1 MLPTFYARKG
11 AHALDT
17 DSLPTVGGGRLD
29 EIALEAG
36 PGMALLATDRGVCGL
51 ARWDADQGV
60 AYDDDS
66 DRYVLGGEERCKVS
80 DGTPLSMARGTTL
93 VVVRRVG
100 DAPVA
105 AKRKRVSR

>member
-51 ARWDADQGV
+51 ARWDAEQGV
-60 AYDDDS
+60 AYDD
-66 DRYVLGGEERCKVS
+66 ERS
-80 DGTPLSMARGTTL
+80 AS
-93 VVVRRVG
+93 
-100 DAPVA
+100 
-105 AKRKRVSR
+105 